1 MRFSGTHNA
10 AQVSGI
16 AGLAGTNAG
25 AVYGQYAAKVKQVFE
40 QPYPTVTGTRPPDS
54 LIFTDKYAYLRQV
67 LNNADW
73 YGVARWY
80 ATMIQQAVNY
90 AGWYD
95 PLYPPAPE
103 PPPPPAPVVTYEP
116 PPPTPVVTMPEAP
129 PIIAPAPAPVV
140 AVAPV
145 RTPVLRSRDV
155 RSGSRLAGLSDL
167 SGLNPVEYWNLS
179 KLNLQDY
186 CDRTLN
192 LQDLHAHTK
201 ECILKMCIA
210 DYGNKVGFGY
220 AGRSDYLN
228 LALFFANGLSHNSGQ
243 LDWAK
248 SYEAAKNGTRY
259 GFCLGWV
266 KEPNKHTAS
275 NIIVAIGAAFMG
287 AAAWQAISAGAGA
300 ASGGVTGA
308 AGGTGAGAGAGA
320 ATGAATATGIETV
333 VVSASAIAPVTA
345 GTVAAGIASGT
356 IAATAAAPAITAPTG
371 TIETVVVEA
380 APVATVSAGTVA
392 AGVGTGAIAATATAP
407 PIVAPSTPAPSV
419 IETVT
424 TEASALPETQITAGT
439 VAAGVAAGTI
449 AATAT
454 APAITSEPVIETV
467 TVEAPADTIQLDP
480 VEAAAIGT
488 SVISLT
494 QPVINVPEPNLPEI
508 EDEPSLTDRVVEGL
522 ENAVAEYG
530 ADWVMSQ
537 LERLLTELLG
547 RPPTQG
553 EVDDWEDWL
562 NGGGSTPPPSASS
575 SPSWVY
581 WLLGAAIAYAL
592 YEYSREPKKR
602 RRESH

>member
-1 MRFSGTHNA
+1 MRLAGTHSA

-16 AGLAGTNAG
+16 AGLSGATAG
-25 AVYGQYAAKVKQVFE
+25 AVYGQYAGNIRRVFE
-40 QPYPTVTGTRPPDS
+40 QPYPAVTGPRPPDS
-54 LIFTDKYAYLRQV
+54 LIFEDKFAYLRQV

-73 YGVARWY
+73 GGVARWY
-80 ATMIQQAVNY
+80 ATMIQQAVNSSQ
-90 AGWYD
+90 WYD
-95 PLYPPAPE
+95 PLNPPP
-103 PPPPPAPVVTYEP
+103 PPPPPAPVATYEP
-116 PPPTPVVTMPEAP
+116 PPPAPVVTMPEAP
-129 PIIAPAPAPVV
+129 PIIAPAPAPIV

-167 SGLNPVEYWNLS
+167 SGLNPKEYWGLS

-186 CDRTLN
+186 CDRTFN

-220 AGRSDYLN
+220 AGRTDFIN

-308 AGGTGAGAGAGA
+308 SGGAGAGAGA
-320 ATGAATATGIETV
+320 TAGATATGIETV

-345 GTVAAGIASGT
+345 GTVAAGLASGT
-356 IAATAAAPAITAPTG
+356 IAATAAAPAITAPSA
-371 TIETVVVEA
+371 TIETVVVQA
-380 APVATVSAGTVA
+380 APVSAVSAGSVA
-392 AGVGTGAIAATATAP
+392 AGVGAGTIAATATAP
-407 PIVAPSTPAPSV
+407 PIVAPSPV
-419 IETVT
+419 IETVV
-424 TEASALPETQITAGT
+424 TEAAPISETPITAGT

-454 APAITSEPVIETV
+454 APAITSQPVIETV
-467 TVEAPADTIQLDP
+467 TVEAPADTIQIDP
-480 VEAAAIGT
+480 VEAAVIGT
-488 SVISLT
+488 SAIALT

-508 EDEPSLTDRVVEGL
+508 DEGEPSLTDRVVTGL
-522 ENAVAEYG
+522 EDAIANFG
-530 ADWVMSQ
+530 ADWVVSQ
-537 LERLLTELLG
+537 LERYLQDLLG
-547 RPPTQG
+547 RQPTQT
-553 EVDDWEDWL
+553 EIDEWEDWI
-562 NGGGSTPPPSASS
+562 NGGGSTPPPTVSS
-575 SPSWVY
+575 SPKWVY

-602 RRESH
+602 RNAPH